1 METENHLEVFMKK
14 VLVVDDEESI
24 RTLLQFNLQKEGYQ
38 VTLAED
44 GQKGL
49 ALALHEA
56 FDFIILD
63 VMLPYLDGMEIT
75 KKLRQEKVDSPIL
88 MLTAKDDAIDRILGL
103 EIGADD
109 YLTKPFSPREVLAR
123 MKAIFRRVDVKKE
136 QTPIHPIASNQ
147 EGQTLQIG
155 EIIADLANYQVQ
167 VRGHKITLTPKEF
180 ELLVYFMQRKNRVI
194 NRDTLLERI
203 WNFDFDGQT
212 RIVDV
217 HISHLRE
224 KIEVDPKKPQYL
236 VTVRGFGYKFQEPD
250 K

>member
-1 METENHLEVFMKK
+1 MKK

-49 ALALHEA
+49 ALALQET

-155 EIIADLANYQVQ
+155 EIIADLENYQVQ

>member
-1 METENHLEVFMKK
+1 MKK

-49 ALALHEA
+49 ELALQET

-136 QTPIHPIASNQ
+136 HAPIHPIASNQ

-167 VRGHKITLTPKEF
+167 VRGQEITLTPKEF

>member
-1 METENHLEVFMKK
+1 MKK

-49 ALALHEA
+49 ALALQEA

-147 EGQTLQIG
+147 EGPTLQIG

-167 VRGHKITLTPKEF
+167 VRGQEITLTPKEF